1 MNNLPFLV
9 KIHSVP
15 ARAMDCLRDEIVC
28 EEPLPAAL
36 TMTAMGLVHNRSSMV
51 TDVKQETTDD
61 K

>member
-1 MNNLPFLV
+1 MDNLPFLV

-15 ARAMDCLRDEIVC
+15 AKAIGCLRDEIVC
-28 EEPLPAAL
+28 EEPLPAVL
-36 TMTAMGLVHNRSSMV
+36 TMTAMGLAYNRSTMV